1 MTVTLDQ
8 NSIQRLLALN
18 DMQLRMVLRK
28 LAADYGVDLSGF
40 ALSHEELEQLRAM
53 LSVATPEQIEQF
65 MQELPHIQDR
75 MKSDPS

>member
-1 MTVTLDQ
+1 MTLDQ

-18 DMQLRMVLRK
+18 DTQLRMVLRK

-40 ALSHEELEQLRAM
+40 ALSHEELAQLRAM
-53 LSVATPEQIEQF
+53 LSVATPEQVEQF